1 MLSLLLKQQWYWN
14 QYAFKKKHNR
24 TDYNLKVFSNC
35 YVQCLRVTN
44 LATKGLN
51 ATGEIDTYYI
61 VNLSVTRFYER
72 RL

>member
-1 MLSLLLKQQWYWN
+1 MHLKRN
-14 QYAFKKKHNR
+14 NK
-24 TDYNLKVFSNC
+24 TDYNLKVFNNC

-44 LATKGLN
+44 LSLKDLN